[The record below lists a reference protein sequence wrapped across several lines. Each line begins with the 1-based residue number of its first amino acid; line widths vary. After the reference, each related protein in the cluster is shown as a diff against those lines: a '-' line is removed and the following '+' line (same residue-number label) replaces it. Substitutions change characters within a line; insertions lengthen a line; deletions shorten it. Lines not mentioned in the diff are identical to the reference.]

1 MRKMRLQMKKWLF
14 AVVALL
20 LIVGNSCSKY
30 TTPRKV
36 ERLIVDGSWTLTS
49 FTVDGESVLE
59 NYSGYTFGF
68 GEEGGAVVRGP
79 GNFTSS
85 GSWEVGLNKDPA
97 ILYLSF
103 QPEGGLEFLADDWQ
117 VVEIKKD
124 LMRLKRNGDT
134 GANSNAT
141 FKR

>member
-1 MRKMRLQMKKWLF
+1 MKIRLF

-20 LIVGNSCSKY
+20 LIVSNSCSKY

-36 ERLIVDGSWTLTS
+36 ERLLVDGSWTLTA
-49 FTVDGESVLE
+49 FTIDGESVLDVYQG
-59 NYSGYTFGF
+59 YSFGF
-68 GEEGGAVVRGP
+68 GEEGGAVVRVSGS
-79 GNFTSS
+79 FASS
-85 GSWEVGLNKDPA
+85 GSWEVGLDKNPA

-103 QPEGGLEFLADDWQ
+103 PPVAGLEYLADDWQ

-124 LMRLKRNGDT
+124 LLRLKRNGDT
-134 GANSNAT
+134 GANSNVT